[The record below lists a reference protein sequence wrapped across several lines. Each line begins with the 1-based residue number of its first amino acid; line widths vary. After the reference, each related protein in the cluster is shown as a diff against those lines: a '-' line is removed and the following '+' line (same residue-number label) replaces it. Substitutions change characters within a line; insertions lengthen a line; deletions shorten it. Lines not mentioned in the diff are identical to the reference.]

1 MRRLSHRSARGR
13 RRAAPCGPAH
23 RAGPRDRW
31 PRRSDRAG
39 GHRAQAWRARGRAMA
54 RLDLRHLPLLPF
66 GAGKSV
72 RPCGLHRPYQRR
84 RLCHAHPRRSGILLP
99 AAAKARCRGSGAAA
113 VRRPHRLALLSL
125 GRDGA
130 GARPLRLRRRRPYP
144 GAGRRLA
151 RPARVY
157 AFTRRGTRR
166 RSVSRPRSARSGPGV
181 PRSGRRSRSTRR
193 SSSRRSARSF
203 RWRSAR

>member
-1 MRRLSHRSARGR
+1 MRSLSHRSARGR

-84 RLCHAHPRRSGILLP
+84 RLCHAHPRRSEILLP
-99 AAAKARCRGSGAAA
+99 GAAKARCVEAAPLLCAGLIGWRCYRLAGTGLALGLYGFGAAA
-113 VRRPHRLALLSL
+113 HILAQVAAWQ
-125 GRDGA
+125 GRASTHSRD
-130 GARPLRLRRRRPYP
+130 
-144 GAGRRLA
+144 
-151 RPARVY
+151 
-157 AFTRRGTRR
+157 RGTRR